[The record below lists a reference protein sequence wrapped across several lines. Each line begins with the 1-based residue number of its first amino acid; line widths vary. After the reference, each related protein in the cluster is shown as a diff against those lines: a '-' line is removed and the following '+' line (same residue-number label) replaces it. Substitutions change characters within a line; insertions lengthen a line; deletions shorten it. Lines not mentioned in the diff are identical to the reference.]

1 MTELQKL
8 ARAVESAREVA
19 HHAKLELAA
28 ANAQATALTAA
39 AKQAKAAL
47 KAARKQ
53 AKSAKHA
60 AKSAKAQVAITAQ
73 AFNKAAKKAL
83 KLERA
88 FGELKHQRQPTKRK
102 ASASGP
108 KSTSRLAEQK
118 PKPVKKLATKLPTPL
133 ASIVAPQTADPA
145 TAPTT
150 TQPG

>member
-39 AKQAKAAL
+39 
-47 KAARKQ
+47 
-53 AKSAKHA
+53 AKHA

>member
-8 ARAVESAREVA
+8 ARAVASAREVA

-53 AKSAKHA
+53 AKAAKQA
-60 AKSAKAQVAITAQ
+60 AKSAKAQVATTAQ
-73 AFNKAAKKAL
+73 TFEKAAKKAL

-88 FGELKHQRQPTKRK
+88 FGKLKHQRQPTKGT

-108 KSTSRLAEQK
+108 KSKSRLAGQR
-118 PKPVKKLATKLPTPL
+118 PKLVKRAAPKLPAPL
-133 ASIVAPQTADPA
+133 ESLAAPQTADPA
-145 TAPTT
+145 TAPTA
-150 TQPG
+150 TQPS